1 MGSTYQAIGR
11 NLARLVSPRSSAHS
25 RIALGLGLGVS
36 AALLLAL
43 GCQASVSASANQ
55 RSKAE
60 SEEGPEDTRPD
71 FDKPISADALAT
83 KPPPAIAFADTALLG
98 ARHDMTLV
106 TEHANA
112 ACACLKAGIGSAQS
126 AAFQWQGA
134 VPHLNDDIQLAFAM
148 TTESMA
154 CNNEPKGSSGAS
166 YWGYRIVGNDVI
178 VFVEGVR
185 SGRPRTTSAII
196 PKPVGEG
203 KVYVA
208 PAKAKLPY
216 GRSLDGK
223 AERCEIG
230 NAATKRATPFTMG
243 ELGDTL
249 AKDANAAPT
258 VDAGE

>member
-1 MGSTYQAIGR
+1 MGSTYQAIRR
-11 NLARLVSPRSSAHS
+11 NLARLLSA
-25 RIALGLGLGVS
+25 RFRPALGLGAS

-55 RSKAE
+55 HTKAE
-60 SEEGPEDTRPD
+60 SENGPEDNKPD
-71 FDKPISADALAT
+71 FNKPMSADALAT

-106 TEHANA
+106 SERANA
-112 ACACLKAGIGSAQS
+112 ACSCLKAGIGSASS

-148 TTESMA
+148 TTESMV
-154 CNNEPKGSSGAS
+154 CNNEPKGSTGAS

-196 PKPVGEG
+196 PKPVGDG

-208 PAKAKLPY
+208 PAKPKFPY

-223 AERCEIG
+223 AERCEVG
-230 NAATKRATPFTMG
+230 NAATKRTTPFTMG

-249 AKDANAAPT
+249 SKDANAAPT
-258 VDAGE
+258 VNDGE